1 MFVKDWLLP
10 ILIGIVAAIALISI
24 LYNNPKVKQAFAD
37 IGAMMQLNASKPQVM
52 NVMPVLMESFEN
64 SDALMQLETSSVNTQ
79 PQYNLNSTSQTDS
92 FTDSF
97 TEPLITMGE
106 VTEFTEFTNMGEF
119 TDMNALT
126 ELQKKELELSNVKIW
141 NPLPSQYSCTSE
153 NVNNS
158 NPLNILHS
166 PNCRDIY
173 NDYPQINNKL

>member
-24 LYNNPKVKQAFAD
+24 LYNNPRVKQAFAD

-79 PQYNLNSTSQTDS
+79 PQYNLNSTSQSDS
-92 FTDSF
+92 FTD
-97 TEPLITMGE
+97 PLITMGE
-106 VTEFTEFTNMGEF
+106 VTDMGEF

-126 ELQKKELELSNVKIW
+126 ELQKKELELSNTKMW
-141 NPLPSQYSCTSE
+141 NPLPSQYSCTAE

-173 NDYPQINNKL
+173 NDYPQINNKI